1 MQNNLSSA
9 STSVSVSVPSP
20 FPFDL
25 TGMHLA
31 PGTPGKGLAVQLY
44 QSLRD
49 RILGGQIDRQVKLPT
64 TRELALALSISRTTV
79 VRAYDQLYAEGYI
92 SARVGDG
99 TYVSAPATDIAKT
112 ATPTKQADAPR
123 LSALGQRIATH
134 TKLLPPAGKPRA
146 FRLGVPALD
155 LFPGDVWARLQSDFW
170 RHAPETRIGYSDPAG
185 DPQLREML
193 AGYLR
198 NARGLVCDPDQ
209 IIITAGT
216 QQALFM
222 CAQLLLNPGD
232 LAAMENPGY
241 PRAAAALTLT
251 GGKVVGIGVDQ
262 EGLIAR
268 ELHAHRDVR
277 LAYVTPS
284 HQYPSGVTLSLAR
297 RLELLAWAEANQS
310 YILEDDYDGEYRY
323 NGTPLA
329 LLASLDRNGRVL
341 YMGTFSKIAFPGLR
355 LGYIVAPPALA
366 NTLINLRMQY
376 DRHSSVPEQA
386 VMGEFIA
393 QGHFQRHVRRMR
405 RASRARRDTMME
417 VWDRI
422 RPGGIALPQIDAGL
436 HCTVR
441 VDSVA
446 QQEDMIAK
454 ALQVGVE
461 IDGLTR
467 FWLPD
472 QIRDGENKGGAGLV
486 LGFGGVEEAIIA
498 TAIKALAKAWR

>member
-1 MQNNLSSA
+1 MNA
-9 STSVSVSVPSP
+9 TPSP
-20 FPFDL
+20 FRFDL

-31 PGTPGKGLAVQLY
+31 PGKGLAVQLY

-49 RILGGQIDRQVKLPT
+49 RILKGQIDRRVKLPT
-64 TRELALALSISRTTV
+64 TRELAQALSISRTTV

-99 TYVSAPATDIAKT
+99 TYVSAPAGAIAKT
-112 ATPTKQADAPR
+112 PAPAKAAIKPR
-123 LSALGQRIATH
+123 LSALGQRVATDI
-134 TKLLPPAGKPRA
+134 KLMPQSGKPRA

-155 LFPGDVWARLQSDFW
+155 LFPGDVWARLQADFW
-170 RHAPETRIGYSDPAG
+170 RRAPDRHIGYSDPAG

-251 GGKVVGIGVDQ
+251 GGKVVGIGVDG
-262 EGLIAR
+262 EGIIVP
-268 ELHAHRDVR
+268 ELHAHPEVR
-277 LAYVTPS
+277 VAYVTPS

-297 RLELLAWAEANQS
+297 RLELLAWADANQS

-323 NGTPLA
+323 SGTPLA
-329 LLASLDRNGRVL
+329 LLASLDRNQRVL
-341 YMGTFSKIAFPGLR
+341 HMGTFSKIAFPGLR
-355 LGYIVAPPALA
+355 LGYIVAPPTLA
-366 NTLINLRMQY
+366 NTLVNLRMQY

-386 VMGEFIA
+386 VMAEFIA

-405 RASRARRDTMME
+405 RASRARRDAMTE
-417 VWDRI
+417 VWERV
-422 RPGGIALPQIDAGL
+422 RPGGIALPEINAGL
-436 HCTVR
+436 HCSVR
-441 VDSVA
+441 LPGVK
-446 QQEDMIAK
+446 QQDQMIEK
-454 ALQVGVE
+454 AAEVGVE
-461 IDGLTR
+461 IDALTR

-472 QIRDGENKGGAGLV
+472 TARYAPNGHGAGLV
-486 LGFGGVEEAIIA
+486 MGFGGADEAGITA
-498 TAIKALAKAWR
+498 AIKALAKAWR

>member
-1 MQNNLSSA
+1 MQNSIHA
-9 STSVSVSVPSP
+9 SP

-25 TGMHLA
+25 TGLHLV
-31 PGTPGKGLAVQLY
+31 PGKGLAVQLY

-49 RILGGQIDRQVKLPT
+49 RILKGQIDRQVKLPT

-99 TYVSAPATDIAKT
+99 TYVSAPASDIAR
-112 ATPTKQADAPR
+112 TPAAGGIDIAPR
-123 LSALGQRIATH
+123 LSELGQRMALPA
-134 TKLLPPAGKPRA
+134 KVLPPPGKPRT
-146 FRLGVPALD
+146 FRIGVPALD
-155 LFPGDVWARLQSDFW
+155 LFPGDVWVRLQADFW
-170 RHAPETRIGYSDPAG
+170 RRGTENRIGYSDPAG

-198 NARGLVCDPDQ
+198 NSRGLVCDPDQ

-232 LAAMENPGY
+232 TAAMENPGY
-241 PRAAAALTLT
+241 PRAASALTLN
-251 GGKVVGIGVDQ
+251 GGKLVGIGVDA
-262 EGLIAR
+262 EGIITQ
-268 ELHAHRDVR
+268 ELHAHPDVR

-297 RLELLAWAEANQS
+297 RLDLLAWAEANQS

-323 NGTPLA
+323 SGTPLA
-329 LLASLDRNGRVL
+329 LLASLDRSGRVL
-341 YMGTFSKIAFPGLR
+341 HMGTFSKIAFPGLR

-366 NTLINLRMQY
+366 TPLINLRMQY

-386 VMGEFIA
+386 VMAEFMA

-405 RASRARRDTMME
+405 RASRARRDAM
-417 VWDRI
+417 VDGWQRHQ
-422 RPGGIALPQIDAGL
+422 PGGISLPQINAGL
-436 HCTVR
+436 HCSVR
-441 VDSVA
+441 VPTIR
-446 QQEDMIAK
+446 QQDDMINRA
-454 ALQVGVE
+454 AEAGIE

-467 FWLPD
+467 FWLPGSA
-472 QIRDGENKGGAGLV
+472 RLHEAGLV
-486 LGFGGVEEAIIA
+486 MGFGGADEAAITA
-498 TAIKALAKAWR
+498 AIKTLAKIWR

>member
-1 MQNNLSSA
+1 MN
-9 STSVSVSVPSP
+9 TSP

-25 TGMHLA
+25 TGLHLA
-31 PGTPGKGLAVQLY
+31 PGKGLAVQLY

-49 RILGGQIDRQVKLPT
+49 RILKGHIDRQVKLPT
-64 TRELALALSISRTTV
+64 TRELAQALNISRTTV

-99 TYVSAPATDIAKT
+99 TYVSAPATDIAR
-112 ATPTKQADAPR
+112 TPVPGKVDIASR
-123 LSALGQRIATH
+123 LSELGQHMARSS
-134 TKLLPPAGKPRA
+134 KVMPQAGKPRT

-155 LFPGDVWARLQSDFW
+155 LFPGDVWARLQADFW
-170 RHAPETRIGYSDPAG
+170 RRGTESRISYSDPAG
-185 DPQLREML
+185 DPQLRAML

-232 LAAMENPGY
+232 TAAMENPGY
-241 PRAAAALTLT
+241 PRAASALMLG
-251 GGKVVGIGVDQ
+251 GGKVVGVGVDAEGIVTQ
-262 EGLIAR
+262 ELR
-268 ELHAHRDVR
+268 AHREVR

-297 RLELLAWAEANQS
+297 RLELLAWAETNQG

-323 NGTPLA
+323 SGTPLA
-329 LLASLDRNGRVL
+329 LLASLDRSGRVL

-355 LGYIVAPPALA
+355 LGYLVAPPALA
-366 NTLINLRMQY
+366 TALVNLRMQY
-376 DRHSSVPEQA
+376 DRHSSVPDQA
-386 VMGEFIA
+386 VMAEFIA

-405 RASRARRDTMME
+405 RASRARRDAMVE
-417 VWDRI
+417 SWQRL
-422 RPGGIALPQIDAGL
+422 RPGGIDLPDMHAGL

-441 VDSVA
+441 LPSEKR
-446 QQEDMIAK
+446 QNDMIAR
-454 ALQVGVE
+454 AAEAGIE

-467 FWLPD
+467 FWLPGTAG
-472 QIRDGENKGGAGLV
+472 RDAAGLV
-486 LGFGGVEEAIIA
+486 MGFGGTNEAEIA
-498 TAIKALAKAWR
+498 AAVKTLAKVWR

>member
-1 MQNNLSSA
+1 MQNNLH
-9 STSVSVSVPSP
+9 TSP
-20 FPFDL
+20 FPFDP

-31 PGTPGKGLAVQLY
+31 PGKGLAVQLY

-49 RILGGQIDRQVKLPT
+49 RILDGQIDRQAKLPT
-64 TRELALALSISRTTV
+64 TRELAQALKVSRTTV

-99 TYVSAPATDIAKT
+99 TYVSAPATDIPK
-112 ATPTKQADAPR
+112 TPTPVKADIKPR
-123 LSALGQRIATH
+123 LSALGQRVATH
-134 TKLLPPAGKPRA
+134 AKLLPQPGKPRA

-155 LFPGDVWARLQSDFW
+155 LFPGDVWTRLQADFW
-170 RHAPETRIGYSDPAG
+170 RRTPESHIGYSDPAG

-241 PRAAAALTLT
+241 PRAASALTLT
-251 GGKVVGIGVDQ
+251 GGKVVGIGVDA
-262 EGLIAR
+262 EGLIAQ
-268 ELHAHRDVR
+268 ELHAHRDIR
-277 LAYVTPS
+277 LTYVTPS

-323 NGTPLA
+323 SGTPLA
-329 LLASLDRNGRVL
+329 LLASLDRSGRVL

-376 DRHSSVPEQA
+376 DRHSSVSEQA
-386 VMGEFIA
+386 VMAEFIA

-405 RASRARRDTMME
+405 RASRARRDAMTE
-417 VWDRI
+417 AWDRI
-422 RPGGIALPQIDAGL
+422 RPGGLVLPQIDAGL

-441 VDSVA
+441 LPSVA
-446 QQEDMIAK
+446 QQEDMIEK
-454 ALQVGVE
+454 AARAGVE
-461 IDGLTR
+461 IDALTR

-472 QIRDGENKGGAGLV
+472 VVNQDNADNSADNSAGLV
-486 LGFGGVEEAIIA
+486 MGFGGADEAAIVD
-498 TAIKALAKAWR
+498 AIKALAKAWRGC